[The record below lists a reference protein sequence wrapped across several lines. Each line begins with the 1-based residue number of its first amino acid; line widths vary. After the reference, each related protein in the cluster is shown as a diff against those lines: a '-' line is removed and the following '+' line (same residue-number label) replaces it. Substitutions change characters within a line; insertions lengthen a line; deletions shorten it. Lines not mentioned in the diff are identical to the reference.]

1 MICSTRRV
9 AHNGKGFT
17 LIELMIVVAIIGIL
31 AAIAIPNFLKY
42 QAKSKQSEAR
52 ANLSS
57 IFTNAITWYA
67 DYNTYSLAGH
77 NVSELN
83 WIPVSLTRYDYW
95 YDHQLLRL
103 HVLPTGGDPNPAAAV
118 ASTNGTFVA
127 VASGDIGKGA
137 GTDQW
142 TINEQRYLENTPGFI
157 GY

>member
-1 MICSTRRV
+1 MTGLARRV
-9 AHNGKGFT
+9 VQNRMGFT

-52 ANLSS
+52 ANLTS
-57 IFTNAITWYA
+57 IYTNALTWYA
-67 DYNTYSLAGH
+67 EHDTYSLGGH
-77 NVSELN
+77 PVTDLN
-83 WIPVSLTRYDYW
+83 WIPLSMTRYDYY
-95 YDHQLLRL
+95 YDARLLRI
-103 HVLPTGGDPNPAAAV
+103 HRLPAGGGPMPVTAV
-118 ASTNGTFVA
+118 ASTNISFVA

-142 TINEQRYLENTPGFI
+142 TIDNNRYLENTPGFI